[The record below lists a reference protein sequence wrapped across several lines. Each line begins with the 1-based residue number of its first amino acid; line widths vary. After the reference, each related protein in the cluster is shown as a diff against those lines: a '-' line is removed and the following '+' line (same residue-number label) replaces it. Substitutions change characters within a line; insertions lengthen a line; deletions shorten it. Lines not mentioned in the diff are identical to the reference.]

1 MMGASTLSSKYE
13 VLISK
18 NVCERMGWR
27 PGQKDRSLMRFP
39 DRAGRA

>member
-13 VLISK
+13 VSNSK

-27 PGQKDRSLMRFP
+27 PGSEGPLLMQFLT
-39 DRAGRA
+39 RAGRA